1 MEDHRRNGHD
11 AKEAAAKGI
20 PADAHECDTP
30 ELGPGAPEHELR
42 ISPTAVRIACIVAV
56 LITAVV
62 AAASFVL
69 SFASLADLAQRSG
82 YPAELAKLWPVI
94 VDLTIVLATVA
105 VIVLGPAGVGSRAHR
120 RYFWAVLAISAIISV
135 GGNALHGYLPPDTA
149 LWPWLAACIAAVAP
163 LSLLATVHGAATMLR
178 ISAFVSRRTPAAD
191 AFADT
196 PTAEAPIAE
205 AHDTPVREG
214 VVSPAPRNGQRKTP
228 TLDLEEPV
236 VAPALDP
243 ISAGA
248 ADSDPR
254 ADRRAAAAI
263 DTVEPATAPSAA
275 TTAPEVSTGWMQ
287 VATTLVRDGATQK
300 SVDQTAQVLA
310 LWDQKLPFTVIARQT
325 ELHHSTVRS
334 IIEAARR
341 LLDGAEVG
349 ARA

>member
-105 VIVLGPAGVGSRAHR
+105 VIILGPAGVGSRAHR
-120 RYFWAVLAISAIISV
+120 RYFWAALAISAIISV

-191 AFADT
+191 ASADT
-196 PTAEAPIAE
+196 PTAEAPVAE
-205 AHDTPVREG
+205 AHDTPVSIKNASLSIIR
-214 VVSPAPRNGQRKTP
+214 
-228 TLDLEEPV
+228 
-236 VAPALDP
+236 
-243 ISAGA
+243 
-248 ADSDPR
+248 
-254 ADRRAAAAI
+254 
-263 DTVEPATAPSAA
+263 
-275 TTAPEVSTGWMQ
+275 
-287 VATTLVRDGATQK
+287 
-300 SVDQTAQVLA
+300 
-310 LWDQKLPFTVIARQT
+310 
-325 ELHHSTVRS
+325 STVRLRTRVRS
-334 IIEAARR
+334 GAAYARGGRGSLGPGAAPRR
-341 LLDGAEVG
+341 PGVVG
-349 ARA
+349 ARNSRLRAVAIQSRMVGSGRSNIVERRPIAPRPRAASPMLSVTEYGVCKAVTHVPLVPENARG

>member
-105 VIVLGPAGVGSRAHR
+105 VIILGPAGVGSRAHR
-120 RYFWAVLAISAIISV
+120 RYFWAALAISAIISV
-135 GGNALHGYLPPDTA
+135 GGNALHGYLQPDTA

-191 AFADT
+191 ASADT
-196 PTAEAPIAE
+196 PTAEAPVAE
-205 AHDTPVREG
+205 AHDTPVSIKNAIPLDHPQHRTSAYPSEVWCRIRPRRAG
-214 VVSPAPRNGQRKTP
+214 QFGAGSGPAPAWCGGG
-228 TLDLEEPV
+228 EEFAFACCGNPV
-236 VAPALDP
+236 
-243 ISAGA
+243 
-248 ADSDPR
+248 ADGRFRS
-254 ADRRAAAAI
+254 
-263 DTVEPATAPSAA
+263 VE
-275 TTAPEVSTGWMQ
+275 
-287 VATTLVRDGATQK
+287 
-300 SVDQTAQVLA
+300 
-310 LWDQKLPFTVIARQT
+310 
-325 ELHHSTVRS
+325 HC
-334 IIEAARR
+334 
-341 LLDGAEVG
+341 
-349 ARA
+349 

>member
-1 MEDHRRNGHD
+1 MEDRRNGHN

-20 PADAHECDTP
+20 PVAAQGCGTAEP
-30 ELGPGAPEHELR
+30 GPGAPERELR
-42 ISPTAVRIACIVAV
+42 ISPTAVRVACIVAV

-120 RYFWAVLAISAIISV
+120 RYFWAVLAISAIISI

-178 ISAFVSRRTPAAD
+178 ISAFVSRRAPAAD
-191 AFADT
+191 ASVDT

-205 AHDTPVREG
+205 AQDTPVRVG
-214 VVSPAPRNGQRKTP
+214 VEPRPRQK
-228 TLDLEEPV
+228 
-236 VAPALDP
+236 
-243 ISAGA
+243 A
-248 ADSDPR
+248 AKNPR
-254 ADRRAAAAI
+254 ARPRRTRRRATLRPDPCRRRAR
-263 DTVEPATAPSAA
+263 TAGGPSRRRGHRHGRAHNWA
-275 TTAPEVSTGWMQ
+275 QRG
-287 VATTLVRDGATQK
+287 RCGA
-300 SVDQTAQVLA
+300 
-310 LWDQKLPFTVIARQT
+310 
-325 ELHHSTVRS
+325 
-334 IIEAARR
+334 
-341 LLDGAEVG
+341 
-349 ARA
+349 

>member
-1 MEDHRRNGHD
+1 MEDHRRNGHN

-20 PADAHECDTP
+20 PASAQGCGTAEP
-30 ELGPGAPEHELR
+30 GPGAPERELR
-42 ISPTAVRIACIVAV
+42 ISPTAVRVACIVAV

-105 VIVLGPAGVGSRAHR
+105 VIVLGPAGVGSSAHR

-178 ISAFVSRRTPAAD
+178 ISAFVSRSAPAAD
-191 AFADT
+191 ASVDT

-205 AHDTPVREG
+205 AQDAPVRVGVLSPAPVRE
-214 VVSPAPRNGQRKTP
+214 QRRIP
-228 TLDLEEPV
+228 VLDLEEPV
-236 VAPALDP
+236 VEPPLDRIRADAAAPGPQADGR
-243 ISAGA
+243 AGA
-248 ADSDPR
+248 A
-254 ADRRAAAAI
+254 I
-263 DTVEPATAPSAA
+263 GTVEPTTGPSADA
-275 TTAPEVSTGWMQ
+275 AAPEVSTGWMQ
-287 VATTLVRDGATQK
+287 VAASLVRDGATQK
-300 SVDQTAQVLA
+300 SVDQTAQVLE
-310 LWDQKLPFTVIARQT
+310 LWDQKVPFTVIARQT